1 MAVSASSGGASTTST
16 AASMSAAAAP
26 ASAPAAAA
34 AFAAT
39 APDATLPDAA
49 GISSP
54 HELTDWVER
63 LVDGLEAKFN
73 GMSESVEV
81 RSEWFFLMSRSRCAG
96 GGVFCA
102 SRKCAGGGLR
112 VPLATSLVAALLRQ
126 AVYSWEGAR

>member
-1 MAVSASSGGASTTST
+1 MSASTSVPPAPISTTRGAPMAVSASSGGASTTST

-81 RSEWFFLMSRSRCAG
+81 RMREMSARLDALEASIK
-96 GGVFCA
+96 GVV
-102 SRKCAGGGLR
+102 SLSHDE
-112 VPLATSLVAALLRQ
+112 TS
-126 AVYSWEGAR
+126 